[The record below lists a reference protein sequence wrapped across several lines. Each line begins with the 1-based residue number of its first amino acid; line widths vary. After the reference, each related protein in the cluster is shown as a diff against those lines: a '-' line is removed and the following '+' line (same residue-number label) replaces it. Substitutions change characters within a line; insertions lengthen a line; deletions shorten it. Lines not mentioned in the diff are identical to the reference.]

1 MSLECLRHLMK
12 DIARI
17 SKVFKDFIKIVLGLN
32 LLTDDEN
39 EGGGCIKWF

>member
-1 MSLECLRHLMK
+1 MK
-12 DIARI
+12 DISRI

-39 EGGGCIKWF
+39 